1 MEVWKPIHSL
11 NDNKGIRGSS
21 NQRFIFLSERLRDK
35 ASELTNGKRKL
46 EIIFQGS
53 EYTVIGFYKVNGNY
67 MIYTDFTTDHTNK
80 LGIKIYVD
88 KEINNEYVPVSEE
101 ERKNIIIAFN
111 KEVTSNRGN

>member
-1 MEVWKPIHSL
+1 MENMEKVETFYRK
-11 NDNKGIRGSS
+11 NDIGVNI
-21 NQRFIFLSERLRDK
+21 
-35 ASELTNGKRKL
+35 
-46 EIIFQGS
+46 